1 MILKAVI
8 MLERFKNTLTGPCG
22 VRPGDGVLACCSGG
36 VDSMVLLRLMKKAS
50 MELGLNLHAVTV
62 DHGLRCE
69 APGDAQFVLDTCAT
83 LGVEASLYE
92 LNMDPKVPNLEEA
105 ARIRRY
111 EAIRD
116 CRNKLGFK
124 FMATGHTADDQAET
138 LIYRLIRGTGIR
150 GMAGMDYAGPDGLI
164 RPMLDITRAEVE
176 AYADE
181 NGVRF
186 VTDQTNSD
194 LTLVRNL
201 IRKRILPVMREINPL
216 AETAIS
222 RFASIAAIENAYIAG
237 EAERLIESALIHDW
251 SVCRVYDAG
260 KLNDS
265 PVALLRRMII
275 KLSADILGD
284 PRGIPA
290 TDVEQALMVIRGK
303 KRAHTIMRRIRITR
317 DGNYLSFERYPS
329 GHLLSLSCKGCP
341 DEPQIVI
348 RNEGV
353 YTLKPIEKQMH
364 IKSIPDGNDV
374 TVRFYQPGDRVQDKK
389 VAGIFQEN
397 RIPLVLRKYWPV
409 ILFDHEIVSIAG
421 LLDTGDIK
429 TIFPYEN

>member
-8 MLERFKNTLTGPCG
+8 MLERFKKTLTGACG
-22 VRPGDGVLACCSGG
+22 VKPGDGVLACCSGG

-69 APGDAQFVLDTCAT
+69 APGDAQFVLDTCEA

-92 LNMDPKVPNLEEA
+92 LKMNPKIPNLEEA

-124 FMATGHTADDQAET
+124 FIATGHTADDQAET
-138 LIYRLIRGTGIR
+138 IIYRLIRGTGIR
-150 GMAGMDYAGPDGLI
+150 GMSGMDYAGPNGLI

-176 AYADE
+176 AYAE
-181 NGVRF
+181 ANGVRF
-186 VTDQTNSD
+186 VTDQTNND

-216 AETAIS
+216 AQIAIS
-222 RFASIAAIENAYIAG
+222 RFASIAAIENAYIAD
-237 EAERLIESALIHDW
+237 EAYKLIGSALIHDW
-251 SVCRVYDAG
+251 NVCRVYDARML
-260 KLNDS
+260 KDA
-265 PVALLRRMII
+265 PAALLHRMII

-290 TDVEQALMVIRGK
+290 TDVEQSLMVIRGK
-303 KRAHTIMRRIRITR
+303 SRAHTIMRRVRITR

-329 GHLLSLSCKGCP
+329 GHLLSLSCKGFP
-341 DEPQIVI
+341 DEPQTVI
-348 RNEGV
+348 KNDGV
-353 YTLKPIEKQMH
+353 YSVNPIEKRLE
-364 IKSIPDGNDV
+364 IKGIADGRNAE
-374 TVRFYQPGDRVQDKK
+374 VRFYLRGDRVQDKK
-389 VAGIFQEN
+389 VAGIFQEK
-397 RIPLVLRKYWPV
+397 RIPLPLRKYWPV
-409 ILFDHEIVSIAG
+409 ILLDHEIVSIAG

-429 TIFPYEN
+429 TIFPYES